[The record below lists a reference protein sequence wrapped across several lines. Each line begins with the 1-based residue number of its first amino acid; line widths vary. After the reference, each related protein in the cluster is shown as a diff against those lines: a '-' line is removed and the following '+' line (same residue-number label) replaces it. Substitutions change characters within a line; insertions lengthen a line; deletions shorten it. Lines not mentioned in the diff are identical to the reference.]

1 MKAVICSDYG
11 PLEQLS
17 IAEIPEPE
25 LRSGCVRIQMTVAS
39 INPPDVLMPQGKYQ
53 VKPPLPFVP
62 GVEGAGVLLQ
72 VAEDVLGL
80 APGDRVMTYAGQG
93 CFAQQAVVPAARVRR
108 VPAGMSDESA
118 SGFVLAYG
126 TAYHAL
132 LDNGQLESGQSLVVL
147 GASGGLGLCAIQIA
161 KTLGASVIAVASTPE
176 KRAKCLA
183 NGADYVI
190 DGSCEPLTARIRELT
205 NGRGAQVIF
214 DIVGGAMTEPAL
226 RAIAPYGRFLIVGY
240 ASNQIPSIK
249 ANLVLLK
256 QAQVIGVSYRLFAE
270 RTPELALDNLNT
282 LCEMWREGKLHPQVT
297 TRYEFAQVVQ
307 ALRHVA
313 DRKAIGKVAL
323 FI

>member
-1 MKAVICSDYG
+1 MKAVICSNYG
-11 PLEQLS
+11 PLEHLS
-17 IAEIPEPE
+17 IAEVPEPE
-25 LRSGCVRIQMTVAS
+25 LRPGCVRIQMTVAS
-39 INPPDVLMPQGKYQ
+39 INPPDILMPQGRYQ

-62 GVEGAGVLLQ
+62 GVEGAGVVME
-72 VAEDVLGL
+72 VADDVTAL

-93 CFAQQAVVPAARVRR
+93 CFAQQAVVPALRVQR
-108 VPAGMSDESA
+108 VPAGMSDEAA

-132 LDNGQLESGQSLVVL
+132 VDNGQLKSGETLVVL
-147 GASGGLGLCAIQIA
+147 GASGGLGLCAVQIA
-161 KTLGASVIAVASTPE
+161 KTLGAAVIAVASTPE
-176 KRAKCLA
+176 KRAKCLE

-190 DGSCEPLTARIRELT
+190 DGSSEVPTVRIRELT
-205 NGRGAQVIF
+205 NGHGAHVIF
-214 DIVGGAMTEPAL
+214 DVVGGEMTEPAL
-226 RAIAPYGRFLIVGY
+226 RSIAPYGRFLIVGY
-240 ASNQIPSIK
+240 ASNQIPNIK

-270 RTPELALDNLNT
+270 RTPELASDNLDH
-282 LCEMWREGKLHPQVT
+282 LCELWRGGKLHPQVT
-297 TRYEFAQVVQ
+297 TRYEFAQILQ